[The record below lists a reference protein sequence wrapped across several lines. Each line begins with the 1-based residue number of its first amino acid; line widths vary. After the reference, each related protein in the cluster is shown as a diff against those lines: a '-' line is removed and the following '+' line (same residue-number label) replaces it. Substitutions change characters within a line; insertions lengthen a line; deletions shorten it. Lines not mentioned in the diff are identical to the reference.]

1 MTSVFVLKNSQLND
15 VIFFV
20 VWSCGRNMKRIYH
33 GGLDRHC
40 YWQLLHFFH
49 TQFSLSSF
57 VFRLFFANSIFVK
70 CTLTALPIVVN
81 RIWLQKCQPLQIQS
95 HLSTEVAA
103 LLLDSGRLNSQQ
115 ILLSIPRGKFNISSQ
130 SHKLKSWNI
139 SLKQQCR
146 NFICWLK
153 YSRLSEESVRL
164 IRIIFSSKRFK
175 TQFNTL

>member
-1 MTSVFVLKNSQLND
+1 MEGWTA
-15 VIFFV
+15 IAIG
-20 VWSCGRNMKRIYH
+20 SCYI
-33 GGLDRHC
+33 
-40 YWQLLHFFH
+40 FFH
-49 TQFSLSSF
+49 TQFCLSSF

-103 LLLDSGRLNSQQ
+103 LLQDSGRLNSQQ

-146 NFICWLK
+146 NFPLLAEILK
-153 YSRLSEESVRL
+153 TLWGKRSAYQNNILLKEIQDSIQYVVTAE
-164 IRIIFSSKRFK
+164 IIF
-175 TQFNTL
+175 